1 MMQLQN
7 LDLESK
13 KNLRLVSSTLKTGID
28 KLDPVYGDV
37 KVNSMAHS
45 TDNLEIKMP
54 GNKIKK
60 SPEDFEDLVKEDMDS
75 DQDTSMD
82 NDKNRGKSYSLVNLC
97 FIIL

>member
-37 KVNSMAHS
+37 KVNSMAHL

-60 SPEDFEDLVKEDMDS
+60 SEDFEDSVKEDMDS

-82 NDKNRGKSYSLVNLC
+82 NDKSRGKSYSLVNLC

>member
-1 MMQLQN
+1 MTSNKLFFLQN

-37 KVNSMAHS
+37 KVNSK
-45 TDNLEIKMP
+45 NEF
-54 GNKIKK
+54 KK
-60 SPEDFEDLVKEDMDS
+60 SPEELDDFVKADVDS

-82 NDKNRGKSYSLVNLC
+82 NVKNGGKSYC
-97 FIIL
+97 DYF